1 MPPHAV
7 DVQSGTDA
15 AVQADTDVEG
25 LARRITRDVWDYTG
39 GLPGRWVPLMI
50 IVERLALQ
58 DEDAT
63 TAAVQF
69 AVDQGWLEEFGGYN
83 SIRLTQAGRG
93 TSATVEEALVEE
105 AFELQAGDAPRQTAE
120 NKAA

>member
-1 MPPHAV
+1 MDP
-7 DVQSGTDA
+7 
-15 AVQADTDVEG
+15 VET
-25 LARRITRDVWDYTG
+25 LARRIVRQMWDYTE
-39 GLPGRWVPLMI
+39 GLPGRWAPLATI
-50 IVERLALQ
+50 GERLELE
-58 DEDAT
+58 DEGET
-63 TAAVQF
+63 HAAVQF
-69 AVDQGWLEEFGGYN
+69 AVEQQWLEEFGGYN